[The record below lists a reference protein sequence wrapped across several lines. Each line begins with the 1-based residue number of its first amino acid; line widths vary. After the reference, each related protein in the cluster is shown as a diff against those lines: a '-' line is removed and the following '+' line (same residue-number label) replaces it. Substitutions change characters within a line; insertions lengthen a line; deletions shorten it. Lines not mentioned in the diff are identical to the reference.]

1 MLALRRSH
9 SLLFALALV
18 LAGPGL
24 AHATTLTD
32 QQILSQF
39 NAVIFGNFS
48 STSDV
53 EGAAIVGGNMTGG
66 ATFYNN
72 PGPEQSAS
80 TAGSASGAGYGAL
93 NVVGN
98 ISAGQYNMNNGG
110 SVYYGG
116 SNGGRFNMNGGG
128 TLSASPA
135 LSASNFASQFQ
146 SPMVQLS
153 QSLAAMTA
161 NSSMPNPA
169 TTNGYPNNVPIV
181 ATNVP
186 SGVSVFNISSTDL
199 ANLASFNV
207 NLNGDS
213 TVIFNVNVAQSCSSP
228 SVCSNPLTLSA
239 NFQNASAVAGNII
252 WNFYNATS
260 LNFTTAWGGTIL
272 APGASVTNSTQLD
285 GTLVA
290 NNYGGNGEL
299 HDYPYAGSLP
309 QTTTTT
315 TTTTDSAP
323 VPEPPATLVLLA
335 GLAAL
340 GLVRMG
346 RARKGFGRAA

>member
-1 MLALRRSH
+1 MRALRRSQ
-9 SLLFALALV
+9 SLLFALGLM

-39 NAVIFGNFS
+39 NAVVFGNFS

-53 EGAAIVGGNMTGG
+53 EGAAVIGGDMTGG
-66 ATFYNN
+66 ATFNNN
-72 PGPEQSAS
+72 PGPEQSAPS
-80 TAGSASGAGYGAL
+80 AGSASAAGYGAL

-98 ISAGQYNMNNGG
+98 IASGQYNMNNGG

-116 SNGGRFNMNGGG
+116 SNAGRFNMNGGG

-135 LSASNFASQFQ
+135 LSASSFASQFQ

-169 TTNGYPNNVPIV
+169 TTNGYPNNVPIT

-199 ANLASFNV
+199 SNLASFNV

-239 NFQNASAVAGNII
+239 NFEGATSVASNII

-260 LNFTTAWGGTIL
+260 LDFTTAWGGTIL
-272 APGASVTNSTQLD
+272 APDASVANSTQLD

-290 NNYGGNGEL
+290 ASYSGNGEL
-299 HDYPYAGSLP
+299 HDYPYSGTIP
-309 QTTTTT
+309 TTTTT
-315 TTTTDSAP
+315 TTTGTDSAP
-323 VPEPPATLVLLA
+323 VPEPPALAVLLA
-335 GLAAL
+335 GLL
-340 GLVRMG
+340 GLGVVRLARG
-346 RARKGFGRAA
+346 RQRFGRAA